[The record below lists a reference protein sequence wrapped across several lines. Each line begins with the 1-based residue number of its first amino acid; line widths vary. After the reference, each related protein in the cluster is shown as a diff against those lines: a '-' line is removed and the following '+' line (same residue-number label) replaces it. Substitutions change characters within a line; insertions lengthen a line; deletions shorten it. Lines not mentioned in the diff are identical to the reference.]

1 MNFKNYILLVL
12 TMLSLKLMAQ
22 PEANF
27 ECTST
32 NKKAFSNIYFKNTS
46 KKSSTYAWDFGDG
59 GKSTEMSPTHQYS
72 AAGTYS
78 VSLKAS
84 KGKKQSEK
92 TMTIEI
98 GAPEHCTVEI
108 ETPFGTMTV
117 VLYDQTPQHRDNFL
131 KLVGQ
136 GFYDSLLFHRVING
150 FMIQGGD
157 PTSKGAAPGV
167 HLGSGGPGYTI
178 PAEFNSALVHT
189 KGALAAARMSD
200 AVNPDKRS
208 SGSQFYIVHGRPV
221 DPRSLSRNE
230 AAKGFNYP
238 KDVIEKYERLGGTP
252 FLDMDY
258 TVFGEV
264 IKGLDIIDKIAA
276 VPTQPGDR
284 PKEDVWMKIRV
295 VNNN

>member
-1 MNFKNYILLVL
+1 MRLNFYLIISLLCIVN
-12 TMLSLKLMAQ
+12 TIFAQ
-22 PEANF
+22 EANF
-27 ECTST
+27 DCTTT

-46 KKSSTYAWDFGDG
+46 KRATSYTWDFGDG
-59 GKSTEMSPTHQYS
+59 GKSTDLSPTHQYS
-72 AAGTYS
+72 AAGRYIVT
-78 VSLKAS
+78 LTAI

-98 GAPEHCTVEI
+98 GTPEHCTVEI
-108 ETPFGTMTV
+108 ETSHGTMVV

-157 PTSKGAAPGV
+157 PNSRGATPGLA
-167 HLGSGGPGYTI
+167 LGSGGPGYTI
-178 PAEFNSALVHT
+178 PAEFNTSLVHT
-189 KGALAAARMSD
+189 KGALAAARLSD
-200 AVNPDKRS
+200 GVNPDKRS

-221 DPRSLSRNE
+221 DPRSLSRIE
-230 AAKGFNYP
+230 ASKNFNYP
-238 KDVIEKYERLGGTP
+238 KDIVEKYERLGGTP

-264 IKGLDIIDKIAA
+264 IKGLDVIDKIAA
-276 VPTQPGDR
+276 VSTLPGDR

-295 VNNN
+295 VNN

>member
-1 MNFKNYILLVL
+1 MNLKSIFLLLLTTASFSIL
-12 TMLSLKLMAQ
+12 AQ
-22 PEANF
+22 QADF

-46 KKSSTYAWDFGDG
+46 KKAKSYSWDFGDG
-59 GKSTEMSPTHQYS
+59 RSSTEVSPTHQYAS
-72 AAGTYS
+72 AGTYT
-78 VSLKAS
+78 VTLTAI
-84 KGKKQSEK
+84 KGKKQNNK
-92 TMTIEI
+92 TMTLEI
-98 GAPEHCTVEI
+98 SAPEHCTVEI
-108 ETPFGTMTV
+108 ETPFGTMTA
-117 VLYDQTPQHRDNFL
+117 VLYDQTPHHRDNFL
-131 KLVGQ
+131 KLAGQ

-157 PTSKGAAPGV
+157 PTSKGASAGV
-167 HLGSGGPGYTI
+167 PLGSGGPGYTI
-178 PAEFNSALVHT
+178 PAEFNSSLAHT

-208 SGSQFYIVHGRPV
+208 SGSQFYIVQGRPV
-221 DPRSLSRNE
+221 DPRSLHRTE

-238 KDVIEKYERLGGTP
+238 KDIVEKYERLGGTP

-276 VPTQPGDR
+276 VKTLPGDR
-284 PKEDVWMKIRV
+284 PEQDVWMKIRV
-295 VNNN
+295 VNND